1 MNLSILYLGKNHG
14 TSRHRADALRRLGHK
29 VELIDP
35 WAFFPEFTFIKKVIG
50 KLAYEIGP
58 AWLEPF
64 TYRRLVAAISNKQ
77 FDVIWNNQC
86 EVIGPKTV
94 QFLKKH
100 TTYLIT
106 YINDDPFGPRDKR
119 RFSLYKQSV
128 RHYNLIVVVRE
139 PNIVEAYSH
148 GAQRVL
154 RIPFTADEIA
164 HAPLNMHPDEKAKF
178 SSDVAFIGTWMPERG
193 SFIARL
199 LQLGVPVSIYG
210 DRWQK
215 AKEWRQLKRVWKGP
229 GLIEQG
235 YTKAIQSAKICL
247 GLLSKGNRDLL
258 TRRSVEVPFCN
269 CVLCAERTEDHLKMY
284 KEDEEAVFWN
294 TPEECAA
301 KCLELLNDE
310 PKRRRIAEAGHRR
323 CHASGCFN
331 EPVMEGILN
340 VLLNRNP
347 KEFESRLSK
356 IP

>member
-1 MNLSILYLGKNHG
+1 MNLSILYLGQNHG

-35 WAFFPEFTFIKKVIG
+35 WAFVPQFPFIKKVVG
-50 KLAYEIGP
+50 KLSYEIGP
-58 AWLEPF
+58 AWIEPF
-64 TYRRLVAAISNKQ
+64 SYRRLVTAISKRQ
-77 FDVIWNNQC
+77 FDVVWNNQS

-100 TTYLIT
+100 ATYLIT
-106 YINDDPFGPRDKR
+106 YVNDDPFGLRDKR
-119 RFSLYKQSV
+119 RFSLYKKSLL
-128 RHYNLIVVVRE
+128 HYNLVAVVRK
-139 PNIVEAYSH
+139 PRIREAYTH
-148 GAQRVL
+148 GAQKVL
-154 RIPFTADEIA
+154 HVPLTVDEII
-164 HAPLNMHPDEKAKF
+164 HAPQNLNPNEKAKF
-178 SSDVAFIGTWMPERG
+178 SSDVVFIGTWMPERG
-193 SFIARL
+193 PFILRL
-199 LQLGVPVSIYG
+199 LQMGVPVSIYG
-210 DRWQK
+210 NRWQK
-215 AKEWRQLKRVWKGP
+215 APEWRHLKKVWRGHSLV
-229 GLIEQG
+229 GQD

-247 GLLSKGNRDLL
+247 GLLSKGNRDLH
-258 TRRSVEVPFCN
+258 TRRSVEIPFCN

-323 CHASGCFN
+323 CLASGCFN